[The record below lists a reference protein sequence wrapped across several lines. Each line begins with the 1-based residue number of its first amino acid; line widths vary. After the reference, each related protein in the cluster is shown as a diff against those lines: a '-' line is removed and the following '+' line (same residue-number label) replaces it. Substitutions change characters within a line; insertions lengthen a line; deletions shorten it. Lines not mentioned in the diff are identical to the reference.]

1 MAARDLDDPALPLAT
16 LRTRLGEAA
25 CEDRRDRDARLGAGC
40 DRCLDRGCVDE
51 NVGVIDRAGRVA
63 DAGESGLTL
72 YGRAVRIDRIDRSGV
87 AVLAQ
92 KSQRP
97 SSGLVGVIG
106 DADQRYRARLEQRL
120 GEARPRHAQP
130 QLRVQQSV
138 QMMITPFGCRVL

>member
-1 MAARDLDDPALPLAT
+1 MTLKPLLLAAAVVLAGASHATT
-16 LRTRLGEAA
+16 LR
-25 CEDRRDRDARLGAGC
+25 
-40 DRCLDRGCVDE
+40 
-51 NVGVIDRAGRVA
+51 VA
-63 DAGESGLTL
+63 NAGESALAL
-72 YGRAVRIDRIDRSGV
+72 HDRAVRIDRIDRSGV

-92 KSQRP
+92 KSQRA
-97 SSGLVGVIG
+97 SGGLVGVIG